1 MIDKMGG
8 GGGGRGGGGGGGCH
22 SILRLFAGHH
32 KGSLLQSAESSA
44 ATQTVQCVSSM
55 NDAAA
60 AEVLADQQLRL

>member
-1 MIDKMGG
+1 MIDKRG
-8 GGGGRGGGGGGGCH
+8 GGGGRGEGGGVRCH